1 MSSRREMEDEEW
13 CAMDEELD
21 LRCILC
27 FLSQIFDPFE
37 DGGTFY
43 IYTLLDMY

>member
-1 MSSRREMEDEEW
+1 MEDEEW

-21 LRCILC
+21 LRCVLC
-27 FLSQIFDPFE
+27 FFFKFLDGFE

-43 IYTLLDMY
+43 IYALLDMY

>member
-1 MSSRREMEDEEW
+1 MEDEEW

-21 LRCILC
+21 LRCILF

-37 DGGTFY
+37 EEWSSY
-43 IYTLLDMY
+43 LYTLLDMY